1 MEDKRPAARPPF
13 HEPADG
19 HLCRNRGTTGQVL
32 ATPPVFSN
40 VTGVLV
46 RGGNGPRPLAG
57 RWVVLHQV
65 TMQAGGPVDSVR
77 SDARGRWRLRAPQ
90 VDSLAV
96 YVVSAVHDGLAY
108 FSQPIVLVAGQAT
121 TADTLVVYD
130 TTSRGPAVRLRRRLV
145 TVAKPNPDGARDVLE
160 ILELENPGRIT
171 RVAADS
177 QHPTWTGAIPP
188 AALRFQVG
196 SGDFSV
202 DGRPTGRP
210 RGRVRAGPTRWWAPA
225 LVRLRAATLGRLA
238 HLPIDQPA
246 ELDLLIEDTVA
257 VVSAPSLV
265 AGGVEQ
271 IENRS
276 FARYRAAP
284 LAAGAPVT
292 IAFSTTPFR
301 PEKLLPVLI
310 GAIVLALGAGLW
322 IALKKSHQPSAVSG
336 PS

>member
-1 MEDKRPAARPPF
+1 VTGAGASLAAQG
-13 HEPADG
+13 A
-19 HLCRNRGTTGQVL
+19 
-32 ATPPVFSN
+32 N

-202 DGRPTGRP
+202 DAVVRQGDRVVVFGPVQPDGGRQLSYGYVLP
-210 RGRVRAGPTRWWAPA
+210 RSVGSLT
-225 LVRLRAATLGRLA
+225 
-238 HLPIDQPA
+238 LPIDQPTA

-322 IALKKSHQPSAVSG
+322 IALKKSHQPPAVSG